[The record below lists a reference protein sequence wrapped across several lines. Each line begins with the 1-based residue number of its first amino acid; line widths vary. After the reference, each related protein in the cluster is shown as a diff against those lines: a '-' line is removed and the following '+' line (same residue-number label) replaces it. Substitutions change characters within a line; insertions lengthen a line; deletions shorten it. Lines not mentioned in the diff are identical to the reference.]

1 MSFLQFKDEAWVKK
15 SNSTFDITM
24 GSFDG
29 AESFDICGLY
39 LLAILEHL
47 DIIAGLFRDDGLA
60 LSKLSPRDTENAKK
74 TICEIFSRYNLSI
87 TIEANLKVVNFL
99 DVQLDL
105 DRNIYKPYI
114 KPNDKP
120 NYVNSQSN
128 HPPGIIKNIPISINR
143 RLNTISAN
151 KERSLPI
158 RSNQERIQASAQV

>member
-1 MSFLQFKDEAWVKK
+1 MNFYPSISEDLLKDAIEWARGFIDISEEEENIIFKSKMSYLQFKHEAWVKK

-29 AESFDICGLY
+29 AESCDICGLY

-74 TICEIFSRYNLSI
+74 TICEIFGRYNLSI

-105 DRNIYKPYI
+105 DRNI
-114 KPNDKP
+114 
-120 NYVNSQSN
+120 
-128 HPPGIIKNIPISINR
+128 
-143 RLNTISAN
+143 
-151 KERSLPI
+151 
-158 RSNQERIQASAQV
+158 